1 MDLSHIMSPLQGSDY
16 CVVPVPKVN
25 LGLLHAGPLG
35 LNPIGPLGLIHSG
48 PLGL

>member
-35 LNPIGPLGLIHSG
+35 LRCVAPSGL
-48 PLGL
+48 